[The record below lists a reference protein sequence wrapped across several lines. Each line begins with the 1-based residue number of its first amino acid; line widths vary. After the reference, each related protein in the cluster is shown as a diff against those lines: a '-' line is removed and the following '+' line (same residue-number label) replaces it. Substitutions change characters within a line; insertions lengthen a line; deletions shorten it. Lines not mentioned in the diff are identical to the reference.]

1 MLNRPYT
8 FKGNEFI
15 GIQYLFENTA
25 NNFTYEC
32 IVLPGKFKKDI
43 SAAYIVT
50 PSCSTEENTA
60 CVGISINGHEI
71 RVFEHSMN
79 RLNTVILAHYSNSN
93 WIELVLVYSNK
104 IPSLFINGK
113 LIAVGNRSPFNKVYP
128 SGVLGG
134 NEKGEC
140 FTGEIR
146 SVKLWNESLALEHV
160 ALLKEKAYENNEHLT
175 WAHDFLDGV
184 I

>member
-15 GIQYLFENTA
+15 GIKYLFENTA
-25 NNFTYEC
+25 NNFTYKC
-32 IVLPGKFKKDI
+32 VVLPGTYKKDI

-60 CVGISINGHEI
+60 GVGISINGNEI
-71 RVFEHSMN
+71 RVLEHSMN
-79 RLNTVILAHYSNSN
+79 RLNTVILAHYDNSN
-93 WIELVLVYSNK
+93 WIELVLVK

-113 LIAVGNRSPFNKVYP
+113 LVAVGKRSPFNKVYP
-128 SGVLGG
+128 SGVWGGG

-146 SVKLWNESLALEHV
+146 SVKLWNESLSVEHV
-160 ALLKEKAYENNEHLT
+160 ALFKGKGL
-175 WAHDFLDGV
+175 
-184 I
+184 